1 MRQIGAGWRV
11 DRCGQ
16 AAWEGVRPQAVER
29 CEPGEKN
36 REIVAALRVSER
48 SIERWR
54 RAWRERGEMRL
65 R

>member
-1 MRQIGAGWRV
+1 M
-11 DRCGQ
+11 
-16 AAWEGVRPQAVER
+16 
-29 CEPGEKN
+29 
-36 REIVAALRVSER
+36 AALRVSER